1 METDLPDFD
10 PAEVPEH
17 IKSFCLACVQYV
29 QRATGVMLD
38 FTPDTLPLLDHYLVG
53 VRDAKADVKGL
64 VATTAGAYFGEVVRR
79 IYPSRWHAPEGE
91 PDSWR
96 VEFSRCFLHFN
107 PVGFGREA
115 IEGRDVGDGHGFGVS
130 ALDVPALEAGL
141 ATYGEVAAEDYYR
154 LATRFEVL
162 APVVDRLLA
171 AVLAR
176 ENGPLD
182 LGAEVYRKALD
193 DDEPTS

>member
-1 METDLPDFD
+1 MEDSLPEFD

-17 IKSFCLACVQYV
+17 VKTFCVACVQYV

-38 FTPDTLPLLDHYLVG
+38 FTPDTLPLLDHYLQG

-79 IYPSRWHAPEGE
+79 LYPARWHAPQGE

-96 VEFSRCFLHFN
+96 IEFARCFLHFN
-107 PVGFGREA
+107 PVGFAREA
-115 IEGRDVGDGHGFGVS
+115 IEGADVAEGHGFGVNT
-130 ALDVPALEAGL
+130 ADIPALEAGL
-141 ATYGEVAAEDYYR
+141 ASYGEVSEGEYY
-154 LATRFEVL
+154 LLSTRFEVL

-171 AVLAR
+171 NALSR
-176 ENGPLD
+176 GEESLD
-182 LGAEVYRKALD
+182 YGASLYAQALD
-193 DDEPTS
+193 RDDAS